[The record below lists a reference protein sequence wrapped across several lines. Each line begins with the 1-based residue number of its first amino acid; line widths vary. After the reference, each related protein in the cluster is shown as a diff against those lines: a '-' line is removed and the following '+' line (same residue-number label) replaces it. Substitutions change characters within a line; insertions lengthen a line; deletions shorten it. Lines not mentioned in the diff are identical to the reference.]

1 VTAGGRAPTGV
12 PPGTDFPVI
21 DGPVIDGPVIDGP
34 VIDKASTIPYYRQL
48 KEILCEEIAQRGL
61 RSGDR
66 LPGDHQLCEQYGV
79 SRPVVRQALSELQHE
94 GVLERVKGRGTFVAS
109 QLTSQSLV
117 QSLTG
122 LHDDVAAMGRTL
134 RSEVRTLQVTAADP
148 DVAGRLE
155 IPAGTAVVTVE
166 RLRFVDDEPWVYA
179 LSHVPAALAPDLVD
193 QDLREQSLYAL
204 LERRY
209 GLRLV
214 RSRRVVE
221 AHSASAQMARDLG
234 LPRNGAVLK
243 LTNVSYGTENR
254 PVETFVAYHRGDR
267 SRFEVELERAAAGRA
282 VPPLV
287 RVL

>member
-1 VTAGGRAPTGV
+1 MTAVAGRPGGAAAPTT
-12 PPGTDFPVI
+12 PAI
-21 DGPVIDGPVIDGP
+21 DCPA
-34 VIDKASTIPYYRQL
+34 IDKASQVPYYQQL
-48 KEILCEEIAQRGL
+48 KEILRADIARREL
-61 RSGDR
+61 RPGAR
-66 LPGDHQLCEQYGV
+66 LPGDHELCEQYGV
-79 SRPVVRQALSELQHE
+79 SRPVVRQALSELQYE
-94 GVLERVKGRGTFVAS
+94 GVLDRVKGRGTFVAP

-122 LHDDVAAMGRTL
+122 LHDDVLAMGRTL
-134 RSEVRTLQVTAADP
+134 RSEVRTLKVTAAEP

-155 IPAGTAVVTVE
+155 VPVGTAVVLIE
-166 RLRFVDDEPWVYA
+166 RLRFVDAEPWVYA
-179 LSHVPAALAPDLVD
+179 VSHVPAAVAPDLVD

-214 RSRRVVE
+214 RSRRAVE
-221 AHSASAQMARDLG
+221 AHSPTPRLARDLG
-234 LPRNGAVLK
+234 IPRHGPVLK
-243 LTNVSYGTENR
+243 LTNVSYDAGDR

-267 SRFEVELERAAAGRA
+267 SRFEVELERAPAGRA

>member
-1 VTAGGRAPTGV
+1 MSRAAVPTAVAHA
-12 PPGTDFPVI
+12 
-21 DGPVIDGPVIDGP
+21 
-34 VIDKASTIPYYRQL
+34 IDKGSAVPFYRQL
-48 KEILCEEIAQRGL
+48 KDILRADITGRGL

-66 LPGDHQLCEQYGV
+66 LPGDHELCQQYGV
-79 SRPVVRQALSELQHE
+79 SRPVVRQALSELQYE
-94 GVLERVKGRGTFVAS
+94 GVLQRIKGRGTFVAP

-117 QSLTG
+117 QALTG
-122 LHDDVAAMGRTL
+122 LHDDVHAMGRTL
-134 RSEVRTLQVTAADP
+134 LSEVRTLKVTAADP

-155 IPAGTAVVTVE
+155 IPVGTAVVVTE

-179 LSHVPAALAPDLVD
+179 ISHVPAALAPDLVD

-214 RSRRVVE
+214 RSRRSVE
-221 AHSASAQMARDLG
+221 AHVAGQRLAGDLRI
-234 LPRNGAVLK
+234 PRHAPVLK
-243 LTNVSYGTENR
+243 LINVSFGADNR

-267 SRFEVELERAAAGRA
+267 SRFEVELERAPGGRA

-287 RVL
+287 RVV